1 MNMKT
6 TRLYTLLA
14 LLLMAGGVTMQ
25 AQEYESYFGTDS
37 TRLNVL
43 QYCID
48 WVSTGY
54 MEINTADTVHVNG
67 HDYLHA
73 TPRGFFFENAELYFR
88 EETSTGRLYRYF
100 PMIDEEEVLLCDMT
114 LTVGDTFY
122 HIDSWGMAHP
132 SVVESV
138 SFENGRKVIRFAL
151 PYLPWHDAL
160 TFREGIFPNNFP
172 IGYLDYYD
180 CENNLLCEY
189 KDGEQ
194 VFENP
199 EYNICY
205 IDETS
210 VQEQDLQQVS
220 LYPNPAKETMLI
232 EGAKVAEVQVY
243 NALGQ
248 LVKTVQGTNEIPVA
262 DLPQGVYLVRI
273 RDGEGRIFMEK
284 VMVR

>member
-1 MNMKT
+1 MKAI
-6 TRLYTLLA
+6 RIYPLLA

-199 EYNICY
+199 EYNTCY

-210 VQEQDLQQVS
+210 VQEQDLQYVS
-220 LYPNPAKETMLI
+220 LYPNPASDI
-232 EGAKVAEVQVY
+232 VRVEGITVAEVQVY
-243 NALGQ
+243 NSIGQ
-248 LVKTVQGTNEIPVA
+248 LVKTVYDSNEINVA
-262 DLPQGVYLVRI
+262 GLPEGVCQLRI
-273 RDGEGRIFMEK
+273 TDAEGRSH
-284 VMVR
+284 VVRVAVKE

>member
-25 AQEYESYFGTDS
+25 AQEYESFFGTDS

-48 WVSTGY
+48 WVTTGY

-100 PMIDEEEVLLCDMT
+100 PMIDEEEVLLCDMS

-199 EYNICY
+199 EYNTCY

-210 VQEQDLQQVS
+210 VQEQGQQQITI
-220 LYPNPAKETMLI
+220 YPNPAKETMLI
-232 EGAKVAEVQVY
+232 EGAKASEVQLY

-248 LVKTVQGTNEIPVA
+248 LVKTVRDANEIPVA

>member
-1 MNMKT
+1 MKT

-73 TPRGFFFENAELYFR
+73 TPRRFFFENVDLYFR

-138 SFENGRKVIRFAL
+138 SFENGKKVIRFAL

-199 EYNICY
+199 EYNTCY

-210 VQEQDLQQVS
+210 VQEQGQQQITI
-220 LYPNPAKETMLI
+220 YPNPAKETMLI
-232 EGAKVAEVQVY
+232 EGAKASEVQLY

-248 LVKTVQGTNEIPVA
+248 LVKTMQGTNEIPVA
-262 DLPQGVYLVRI
+262 DLPQGVYMLRI
-273 RDGEGRIFMEK
+273 ADIEGRIFMEK

>member
-1 MNMKT
+1 MKT
-6 TRLYTLLA
+6 MSIYALLA
-14 LLLMAGGVTMQ
+14 LLLMAGGTTMQ
-25 AQEYESYFGTDS
+25 GQEYESYFGTDS

-48 WVSTGY
+48 WVTTGY

-138 SFENGRKVIRFAL
+138 SFENGRKVIRFTL

-172 IGYLDYYD
+172 IGYLDYFD

-194 VFENP
+194 VYENP
-199 EYNICY
+199 EYNTCY

-210 VQEQDLQQVS
+210 VQEQGQQQITI
-220 LYPNPAKETMLI
+220 YPNPAKETMLI
-232 EGAKVAEVQVY
+232 EGAKASEVQLY

-248 LVKTVQGTNEIPVA
+248 LVKTVRDANEINVA
-262 DLPQGVYLVRI
+262 GLAEGVYLLWI
-273 RDGEGRIFMEK
+273 ADAEGKIFTEK
-284 VMVR
+284 VAVR

>member
-1 MNMKT
+1 MKAF
-6 TRLYTLLA
+6 RLYPLLA

-25 AQEYESYFGTDS
+25 AQEYESYFGADS

-48 WVSTGY
+48 WVTTGY
-54 MEINTADTVHVNG
+54 MEINTADTVHING

-122 HIDSWGMAHP
+122 HIDSWGMAHT

-172 IGYLDYYD
+172 IGYLDYFD

-199 EYNICY
+199 EYNTCY

-210 VQEQDLQQVS
+210 VQEQDLQHVS
-220 LYPNPAKETMLI
+220 LYPNPAKETVLI
-232 EGAKVAEVQVY
+232 EGAKAAEVQVY
-243 NALGQ
+243 NVFGQ
-248 LVKTVQGTNEIPVA
+248 LVKTVKDSHEINMA
-262 DLPQGVYLVRI
+262 GLSQGVYLLRI
-273 RDGEGRIFMEK
+273 ADTEGRSHTARVAVKE
-284 VMVR
+284 

>member
-1 MNMKT
+1 MKA
-6 TRLYTLLA
+6 TRIYTLLA
-14 LLLMAGGVTMQ
+14 LLMMAGGFMQ
-25 AQEYESYFGTDS
+25 AQEYESYFGADS

-48 WVSTGY
+48 WVTTGY

-88 EETSTGRLYRYF
+88 EETASGRLYRYCPVF
-100 PMIDEEEVLLCDMT
+100 DEEEVLLCDMT
-114 LTVGDTFY
+114 LTVGDTFEY
-122 HIDSWGMAHP
+122 TDEWETHQA
-132 SVVESV
+132 VVESV
-138 SFENGRKVIRFAL
+138 SFENGRKVIRFA
-151 PYLPWHDAL
+151 PIYDYYYHDVL
-160 TFREGIFPNNFP
+160 TFREGIFPNNYP

-199 EYNICY
+199 EYNTCY

-210 VQEQDLQQVS
+210 DQEQDLQHVS
-220 LYPNPAKETMLI
+220 LYPNPAKGKVII
-232 EGAKVAEVQVY
+232 EGIEAAEVQVY
-243 NALGQ
+243 NAFGQ
-248 LVKTVQGTNEIPVA
+248 VVKTVRHANEIPVT
-262 DLPQGVYLVRI
+262 DLPQGVYLLRI
-273 RDGEGRIFMEK
+273 TDAEGK
-284 VMVR
+284 VYTNKITIQ

>member
-1 MNMKT
+1 MRS

-25 AQEYESYFGTDS
+25 AQEYESYFGADS

-67 HDYLHA
+67 HDYLRA

-88 EETSTGRLYRYF
+88 EETATGRLYRYF

-199 EYNICY
+199 EYSTCY

-210 VQEQDLQQVS
+210 VQEQDLQQITI
-220 LYPNPAKETMLI
+220 YPNPAKETMLI
-232 EGAKVAEVQVY
+232 EGAKASEVQLY

-284 VMVR
+284 VTVR

>member
-1 MNMKT
+1 MKT
-6 TRLYTLLA
+6 TRILTMLA

-54 MEINTADTVHVNG
+54 MEINTADTIHVNG

-100 PMIDEEEVLLCDMT
+100 PMIDEEEVLLCDMS

-122 HIDSWGMAHP
+122 QISNWGMAHP

-151 PYLPWHDAL
+151 PVYPWHDAL

-172 IGYLDYYD
+172 IGYLDYFD

-199 EYNICY
+199 EYNTCY

-210 VQEQDLQQVS
+210 VQEQDLQHIS
-220 LYPNPAKETMLI
+220 LYPNPAKETVLI
-232 EGAKVAEVQVY
+232 EGAKAAEVQVY
-243 NALGQ
+243 NVFGQ
-248 LVKTVQGTNEIPVA
+248 LVKTVKDSHEINMA
-262 DLPQGVYLVRI
+262 GLPQGVYLLRI
-273 RDGEGRIFMEK
+273 ADTEGRSHKARVAVKE
-284 VMVR
+284 

>member
-1 MNMKT
+1 MKAF
-6 TRLYTLLA
+6 RLYPLLA
-14 LLLMAGGVTMQ
+14 FLLMAGGVTMQ
-25 AQEYESYFGTDS
+25 AQEYESFFGTDS

-48 WVSTGY
+48 WVTTGY

-189 KDGEQ
+189 KDGEH

-199 EYNICY
+199 EYNTCY

-210 VQEQDLQQVS
+210 VQEQGQQQITI
-220 LYPNPAKETMLI
+220 YPNPAKETMLI
-232 EGAKVAEVQVY
+232 EGAKASEVQLY

-248 LVKTVQGTNEIPVA
+248 VVKTVRGTNEIPVA
-262 DLPQGVYLVRI
+262 DLPQGVYMLRI
-273 RDGEGRIFMEK
+273 ADAEGK
-284 VMVR
+284 VYTNKIMIR

>member
-1 MNMKT
+1 MKT
-6 TRLYTLLA
+6 TRLYALLA
-14 LLLMAGGVTMQ
+14 LLLMAGGMTMQ

-37 TRLNVL
+37 IRLNVL

-48 WVSTGY
+48 WVTTGY
-54 MEINTADTVHVNG
+54 MEINTADTVHING
-67 HDYLHA
+67 NDYLHA
-73 TPRGFFFENAELYFR
+73 IPRGFFFENADLYFR

-114 LTVGDTFY
+114 LSVGDTFY
-122 HIDSWGMAHP
+122 HIDYLGMAHP

-138 SFENGRKVIRFAL
+138 SFENGKKVIRFAL

-172 IGYLDYYD
+172 IGYLDYFD

-199 EYNICY
+199 EYNTCY

-210 VQEQDLQQVS
+210 VQEQDLQHVS
-220 LYPNPAKETMLI
+220 LYPNPAKETVLI
-232 EGAKVAEVQVY
+232 EGAKAAEVQVY

-248 LVKTVQGTNEIPVA
+248 LVKTVQGTNEI
-262 DLPQGVYLVRI
+262 DLSGLVDGVYLLRI
-273 RDGEGRIFMEK
+273 TDAEGK
-284 VMVR
+284 VYTNKITIR

>member
-1 MNMKT
+1 MKA

-25 AQEYESYFGTDS
+25 AQEYESYFGADS

-48 WVSTGY
+48 WVTTGY
-54 MEINTADTVHVNG
+54 MEINTADTVHING
-67 HDYLHA
+67 HDYLRA

-88 EETSTGRLYRYF
+88 EETATGRLYRYF

-122 HIDSWGMAHP
+122 HIDYWGLAHP

-210 VQEQDLQQVS
+210 VQEQDLQHVS
-220 LYPNPAKETMLI
+220 RDPNPAKETMLI

-248 LVKTVQGTNEIPVA
+248 LVKTFKNTNEIPVT
-262 DLPQGVYLVRI
+262 DLP
-273 RDGEGRIFMEK
+273 
-284 VMVR
+284 

>member
-1 MNMKT
+1 MKNI
-6 TRLYTLLA
+6 RLYTLLA
-14 LLLMAGGVTMQ
+14 LLMMAGGFMQ
-25 AQEYESYFGTDS
+25 AQEYESYFGADS

-48 WVSTGY
+48 WVTTGY

-73 TPRGFFFENAELYFR
+73 TPRRFFFENAELYFR

-122 HIDSWGMAHP
+122 HIDNWGMAHP

-138 SFENGRKVIRFAL
+138 SFENGKKVIRFAL

-172 IGYLDYYD
+172 IGYLDYFD

-199 EYNICY
+199 EYNTCY

-210 VQEQDLQQVS
+210 VQEQDLQHVS
-220 LYPNPAKETMLI
+220 LYPNPAKETVLI
-232 EGAKVAEVQVY
+232 EGAKAAEVQVY
-243 NALGQ
+243 NVFGQ
-248 LVKTVQGTNEIPVA
+248 LVKTVKDSHEINMA
-262 DLPQGVYLVRI
+262 GLPQGVYLLRI
-273 RDGEGRIFMEK
+273 ADTEGRSHTARVAVKE
-284 VMVR
+284 

>member
-1 MNMKT
+1 MKT

-100 PMIDEEEVLLCDMT
+100 PMIDEEEVLLCDMS

-172 IGYLDYYD
+172 IGYLDYFD

-199 EYNICY
+199 EYNTCY

-210 VQEQDLQQVS
+210 VQEQGQQQITI
-220 LYPNPAKETMLI
+220 YPNPAKETMLI
-232 EGAKVAEVQVY
+232 EGAKASEVQLY

-248 LVKTVQGTNEIPVA
+248 LVKTMQGTNEIPVA
-262 DLPQGVYLVRI
+262 DLPQGVYMLRI
-273 RDGEGRIFMEK
+273 ADIEGRIFMEK

>member
-1 MNMKT
+1 MKAKI
-6 TRLYTLLA
+6 LYFLLA

-48 WVSTGY
+48 WVSTGH

-100 PMIDEEEVLLCDMT
+100 PMIDEEEVLLCDMS

-138 SFENGRKVIRFAL
+138 SFENGKKVICFAL

-160 TFREGIFPNNFP
+160 
-172 IGYLDYYD
+172 DYFD

-199 EYNICY
+199 EYNTCY

-210 VQEQDLQQVS
+210 VQEQGQQQVS
-220 LYPNPAKETMLI
+220 LCPNPAKGKVII
-232 EGAKVAEVQVY
+232 EGIQPAEVQVY

-248 LVKTVQGTNEIPVA
+248 LVKTVRGMNEIDIEGFA
-262 DLPQGVYLVRI
+262 EGVYLLRI
-273 RDGEGRIFMEK
+273 TDADGRSHAARVAVKE
-284 VMVR
+284 

>member
-25 AQEYESYFGTDS
+25 AQEYESYFGADS

-88 EETSTGRLYRYF
+88 EETATGRLYRYF
-100 PMIDEEEVLLCDMT
+100 PMIDEEEVLLCDMS
-114 LTVGDTFY
+114 LTVCDTFY
-122 HIDSWGMAHP
+122 QISNWGMAHP

-151 PYLPWHDAL
+151 PVYPWHDAL

-172 IGYLDYYD
+172 IGYLDYFD

-199 EYNICY
+199 EYNTCY

-210 VQEQDLQQVS
+210 VQEQGQQQITI
-220 LYPNPAKETMLI
+220 YPNPAKETMLI
-232 EGAKVAEVQVY
+232 EGAKASEVQLY

-248 LVKTVQGTNEIPVA
+248 LVKTVRDANEINVA
-262 DLPQGVYLVRI
+262 GLAEGGYLLRIVDAEGKVYTNKITI
-273 RDGEGRIFMEK
+273 R
-284 VMVR
+284 

>member
-1 MNMKT
+1 MKT

-73 TPRGFFFENAELYFR
+73 TPRGSFFENAELYFR
-88 EETSTGRLYRYF
+88 EETATGRLYRYF
-100 PMIDEEEVLLCDMT
+100 PMIDEEEVLLCDMS
-114 LTVGDTFY
+114 LTVCDTFY
-122 HIDSWGMAHP
+122 QISNWGMAHP

-151 PYLPWHDAL
+151 PVYPWHDAL

-172 IGYLDYYD
+172 IGYLDYFD

-199 EYNICY
+199 EYNTCY

-210 VQEQDLQQVS
+210 VQEQGQQQITI
-220 LYPNPAKETMLI
+220 YPNPAKETMLI
-232 EGAKVAEVQVY
+232 EGAKASEVQLY

-248 LVKTVQGTNEIPVA
+248 LVKTVRDANEINVA
-262 DLPQGVYLVRI
+262 GLAEGGYLLRIVDAEGKVYTNKITI
-273 RDGEGRIFMEK
+273 R
-284 VMVR
+284 

>member
-1 MNMKT
+1 MKN
-6 TRLYTLLA
+6 LKIYTLLA

-25 AQEYESYFGTDS
+25 AQEYESYFGADS

-48 WVSTGY
+48 WVTTGY

-73 TPRGFFFENAELYFR
+73 TPRGIFFENAELYFR
-88 EETSTGRLYRYF
+88 EETATGRLYRYF
-100 PMIDEEEVLLCDMT
+100 PMIDEEEVLLCDMS

-122 HIDSWGMAHP
+122 QISNWGTAHP

-151 PYLPWHDAL
+151 PVYPWHDAL

-172 IGYLDYYD
+172 IGYLDYYG
-180 CENNLLCEY
+180 CESNLLCEY
-189 KDGEQ
+189 KDGKQ

-199 EYNICY
+199 EYNTCY

-210 VQEQDLQQVS
+210 VQEQDLQHVS
-220 LYPNPAKETMLI
+220 LYPNPAKETVLI
-232 EGAKVAEVQVY
+232 EGITAAEVQVY

-248 LVKTVQGTNEIPVA
+248 MVKTVKDNNEINVA
-262 DLPQGVYLVRI
+262 GLPEGAYLLRI
-273 RDGEGRIFMEK
+273 MDFDGQIHTSRMA
-284 VMVR
+284 VSR

>member
-1 MNMKT
+1 
-6 TRLYTLLA
+6 
-14 LLLMAGGVTMQ
+14 
-25 AQEYESYFGTDS
+25 
-37 TRLNVL
+37 
-43 QYCID
+43 
-48 WVSTGY
+48 
-54 MEINTADTVHVNG
+54 
-67 HDYLHA
+67 
-73 TPRGFFFENAELYFR
+73 
-88 EETSTGRLYRYF
+88 
-100 PMIDEEEVLLCDMT
+100 MIDEEEVLLCDLT

-172 IGYLDYYD
+172 IGYLDYFD

-210 VQEQDLQQVS
+210 VQEQGQQQVS
-220 LYPNPAKETMLI
+220 LCPNPAKGKVII
-232 EGAKVAEVQVY
+232 EGIQPAEVEVY
-243 NALGQ
+243 NAFGQ
-248 LVKTVQGTNEIPVA
+248 VVKKVRGTNEI
-262 DLPQGVYLVRI
+262 DLSGLVEGVYMLRI
-273 RDGEGRIFMEK
+273 RDKEGRIFLEK

>member
-1 MNMKT
+1 MKT
-6 TRLYTLLA
+6 MRLYTLLA

-189 KDGEQ
+189 KDGEH

-210 VQEQDLQQVS
+210 VQEQDLQRVS

>member
-1 MNMKT
+1 MKT
-6 TRLYTLLA
+6 MRIDAMFA

-25 AQEYESYFGTDS
+25 GQEYESYFGTDS

-48 WVSTGY
+48 WVTTGY

-100 PMIDEEEVLLCDMT
+100 PMIDEEEVLLCDMS

-199 EYNICY
+199 EYNTCY

-210 VQEQDLQQVS
+210 VQEQDLQHVS

-248 LVKTVQGTNEIPVA
+248 LVKTVRHANEIPVT
-262 DLPQGVYLVRI
+262 DLPQGVYLLRI
-273 RDGEGRIFMEK
+273 TDAEGRNFLAK
-284 VMVR
+284 VAVRR

>member
-1 MNMKT
+1 MKNI
-6 TRLYTLLA
+6 RLYTLLA
-14 LLLMAGGVTMQ
+14 LLLMTGGVTMK
-25 AQEYESYFGTDS
+25 AQEYESYFGADS

-48 WVSTGY
+48 WVTTGY
-54 MEINTADTVHVNG
+54 MEINTADTVHING

-100 PMIDEEEVLLCDMT
+100 PMIDEEEVLLCDMS

-122 HIDSWGMAHP
+122 QISNWGMAHP

-151 PYLPWHDAL
+151 PVYPWHDAL

-172 IGYLDYYD
+172 IGYLDYFD

-199 EYNICY
+199 EYNTCY

-210 VQEQDLQQVS
+210 VQEQDLQHIS
-220 LYPNPAKETMLI
+220 LYPNPAKETVLI
-232 EGAKVAEVQVY
+232 EGAKAAEVQVY
-243 NALGQ
+243 NVFGQ
-248 LVKTVQGTNEIPVA
+248 LVKTVKDSHEINMA
-262 DLPQGVYLVRI
+262 GLPQGVYLLRI
-273 RDGEGRIFMEK
+273 ADTEGRSHKARVAVKE
-284 VMVR
+284 

>member
-1 MNMKT
+1 MNMKA
-6 TRLYTLLA
+6 TRIYTLLA

-48 WVSTGY
+48 WVTTGY

-73 TPRGFFFENAELYFR
+73 IPRGFFDYFELYLR
-88 EETSTGRLYRYF
+88 EETASGRLYRYCPVF
-100 PMIDEEEVLLCDMT
+100 DEEEVLLCDMT
-114 LTVGDTFY
+114 LTVGDTFEY
-122 HIDSWGMAHP
+122 TDEWETHQA
-132 SVVESV
+132 VVESV
-138 SFENGRKVIRFAL
+138 SFENGRKVIRFA
-151 PYLPWHDAL
+151 PIYDYYYHDVL
-160 TFREGIFPNNFP
+160 TFREGIFPNNYP

-199 EYNICY
+199 EYNTCY

-210 VQEQDLQQVS
+210 VQEQDLQHVS
-220 LYPNPAKETMLI
+220 LYPNPAKGKVII
-232 EGAKVAEVQVY
+232 EGIEAAEVQVY
-243 NALGQ
+243 NAFGQ
-248 LVKTVQGTNEIPVA
+248 VVKTVRHANEIPVT
-262 DLPQGVYLVRI
+262 DLPQGVYLLRI
-273 RDGEGRIFMEK
+273 TDAEGK
-284 VMVR
+284 VYTNKITIQ

>member
-1 MNMKT
+1 MKA
-6 TRLYTLLA
+6 TRIYTLLA

-48 WVSTGY
+48 WVTTGY

-100 PMIDEEEVLLCDMT
+100 PMIDEEEVLLCDMS

-138 SFENGRKVIRFAL
+138 SFENGKKVICFAL

-172 IGYLDYYD
+172 IGYLDYFD

-199 EYNICY
+199 EYNTCY

-210 VQEQDLQQVS
+210 VQEQGQQQITI
-220 LYPNPAKETMLI
+220 YPNPAKETMLI
-232 EGAKVAEVQVY
+232 EGAKASEVQLY

-248 LVKTVQGTNEIPVA
+248 VVKTVRGTNEIPVA
-262 DLPQGVYLVRI
+262 DLPQGVYLLRI
-273 RDGEGRIFMEK
+273 ADAEGKDYTNKIMIR
-284 VMVR
+284 

>member
-1 MNMKT
+1 MKKI
-6 TRLYTLLA
+6 RLYTLVA

-25 AQEYESYFGTDS
+25 AQEYESYFGADS

-48 WVSTGY
+48 WVTTGY
-54 MEINTADTVHVNG
+54 MEINTADTVHING

-88 EETSTGRLYRYF
+88 EETATGRLYRYF
-100 PMIDEEEVLLCDMT
+100 PMIDEEEVLLCDMS

-122 HIDSWGMAHP
+122 QISNWGMAHP

-151 PYLPWHDAL
+151 PVYPWHDAL

-172 IGYLDYYD
+172 IGYLDYFD

-199 EYNICY
+199 EYNTCY

-210 VQEQDLQQVS
+210 VQEQDLQHIS
-220 LYPNPAKETMLI
+220 LYPNPAKETVLI
-232 EGAKVAEVQVY
+232 EGAKAAEVQVY
-243 NALGQ
+243 NVFGQ
-248 LVKTVQGTNEIPVA
+248 LVKTVKDSHEINMA
-262 DLPQGVYLVRI
+262 GLPQGVYLLRI
-273 RDGEGRIFMEK
+273 ADTEGRSHKARVAVKE
-284 VMVR
+284 

>member
-1 MNMKT
+1 MKAKI
-6 TRLYTLLA
+6 LYFLLA

-48 WVSTGY
+48 WVSTGH

-100 PMIDEEEVLLCDMT
+100 PMIDEEEVLLCDMS

-138 SFENGRKVIRFAL
+138 SFENGKKVICFAL

-172 IGYLDYYD
+172 IGYLDYFD

-199 EYNICY
+199 EYNTCY

-210 VQEQDLQQVS
+210 VQEQGQQQVS
-220 LYPNPAKETMLI
+220 LCPNPAKGKVII
-232 EGAKVAEVQVY
+232 EGIQPAEVQVY

-248 LVKTVQGTNEIPVA
+248 LVKTVRGMNEIDIEGFA
-262 DLPQGVYLVRI
+262 EGVYLLRI
-273 RDGEGRIFMEK
+273 TDADGRSHAARVAVKE
-284 VMVR
+284 

>member
-1 MNMKT
+1 MKNIM
-6 TRLYTLLA
+6 LYTLLA

-73 TPRGFFFENAELYFR
+73 TPRGFFFENGELYFR

-100 PMIDEEEVLLCDMT
+100 PMIDEEEVLLCDMS

-172 IGYLDYYD
+172 IGYLDYFD

-199 EYNICY
+199 EYNTCY

-210 VQEQDLQQVS
+210 VQEQGQQQITI
-220 LYPNPAKETMLI
+220 YPNPAKETMLI
-232 EGAKVAEVQVY
+232 EGAKASEVQVY

-248 LVKTVQGTNEIPVA
+248 LVKTVRHANEIPVT
-262 DLPQGVYLVRI
+262 DLPQGVYLLRI
-273 RDGEGRIFMEK
+273 TDAEGRNFLAK
-284 VMVR
+284 VAVRR

>member
-1 MNMKT
+1 MKAI
-6 TRLYTLLA
+6 RIYTLFA
-14 LLLMAGGVTMQ
+14 LLLMAGGVTVQ
-25 AQEYESYFGTDS
+25 AQEYESYFGADS

-48 WVSTGY
+48 WVTTGY
-54 MEINTADTVHVNG
+54 MEINTADTVHIKG

-88 EETSTGRLYRYF
+88 EETATGRLYRYF
-100 PMIDEEEVLLCDMT
+100 PMIDEEEVLLCDMS

-122 HIDSWGMAHP
+122 QISNWGMAHP

-151 PYLPWHDAL
+151 PVYPWHDAL

-172 IGYLDYYD
+172 IGYLDYFD

-199 EYNICY
+199 EYNTCY

-210 VQEQDLQQVS
+210 VQEQDLQLVS
-220 LYPNPAKETMLI
+220 LYPNPAKETVLI
-232 EGAKVAEVQVY
+232 EGAKAAEVQVY
-243 NALGQ
+243 NVFGQ
-248 LVKTVQGTNEIPVA
+248 LVKTVKDSHEINMA
-262 DLPQGVYLVRI
+262 GLPQGVYLLRI
-273 RDGEGRIFMEK
+273 ADTEGRSHTARVAVKE
-284 VMVR
+284 

>member
-1 MNMKT
+1 
-6 TRLYTLLA
+6 
-14 LLLMAGGVTMQ
+14 
-25 AQEYESYFGTDS
+25 
-37 TRLNVL
+37 
-43 QYCID
+43 
-48 WVSTGY
+48 

-88 EETSTGRLYRYF
+88 VETSTGRLYRYF
-100 PMIDEEEVLLCDMT
+100 PMIDEEEVLLCDMS

-122 HIDSWGMAHP
+122 QISNWGMAHP

-151 PYLPWHDAL
+151 PVYPWHDAL

-172 IGYLDYYD
+172 IGYLDYFD

-199 EYNICY
+199 EYNTCY

-210 VQEQDLQQVS
+210 VQEQDLQHVS
-220 LYPNPAKETMLI
+220 LYPNPAKETVLI
-232 EGAKVAEVQVY
+232 EGAKAAEVQVY
-243 NALGQ
+243 NVFGQ
-248 LVKTVQGTNEIPVA
+248 LVKTVKDSHEINMA
-262 DLPQGVYLVRI
+262 GLPQGVYLLRI
-273 RDGEGRIFMEK
+273 ADTEGRSHKARVAVKE
-284 VMVR
+284 

>member
-1 MNMKT
+1 MKA
-6 TRLYTLLA
+6 TRLFTLLA

-43 QYCID
+43 
-48 WVSTGY
+48 
-54 MEINTADTVHVNG
+54 HVNG

-132 SVVESV
+132 CVVESV

-160 TFREGIFPNNFP
+160 TFRESIFPNNFP

-199 EYNICY
+199 EYNTCY

-210 VQEQDLQQVS
+210 VQEQYLQHVS
-220 LYPNPAKETMLI
+220 LYPNPAKGKVII
-232 EGAKVAEVQVY
+232 EGIQPAV
-243 NALGQ
+243 
-248 LVKTVQGTNEIPVA
+248 
-262 DLPQGVYLVRI
+262 
-273 RDGEGRIFMEK
+273 GEDCAGDE
-284 VMVR
+284 

>member
-1 MNMKT
+1 MKA
-6 TRLYTLLA
+6 TRIYTLLA

-210 VQEQDLQQVS
+210 VQEQDLQHVS

-248 LVKTVQGTNEIPVA
+248 LVKTLRDANEIPVT
-262 DLPQGVYLVRI
+262 DLPQGVYLLRI
-273 RDGEGRIFMEK
+273 TDAEGRNFLAK
-284 VMVR
+284 VAVRR